1 MARRPGRALRSNAPA
16 ALLAAACVAGAAGAA
31 LALAPVAVGER
42 APSGSGWGGSAG
54 AAQRA
59 ALRAGRDFIRQRS
72 ATVVQGAHD
81 VLPGGVALGD
91 FRSNYRHERARGFAG
106 AVPRPRAPTHGPRLP
121 PLQFAVLR
129 PVPPRLTACVG
140 APPDLACTHGAPRAG
155 RGDLGN
161 SLVSPL
167 SCMPRCRPQT
177 AHGARPWFVGRSEM
191 ARSPGQRLG
200 FSY

>member
-1 MARRPGRALRSNAPA
+1 MRPPPCWPQPASPARPARRSRSRRWRWASGRPR
-16 ALLAAACVAGAAGAA
+16 AAGGGGRRGRRSGRRCIQDATS
-31 LALAPVAVGER
+31 
-42 APSGSGWGGSAG
+42 SGS
-54 AAQRA
+54 AARP
-59 ALRAGRDFIRQRS
+59 S
-72 ATVVQGAHD
+72 C
-81 VLPGGVALGD
+81 
-91 FRSNYRHERARGFAG
+91 RARTTCCPAGWRWGTSGATTGTSARDGFTG